1 MPCVRF
7 KVQVL
12 CPRYQFV
19 RLVGIWLYASCSV
32 FFAEA
37 YLCQTRKTSG
47 LAGSRQRS
55 DYCDLCLSTQPACSI
70 KIAPVELLQVLVVM
84 PRSFSSTTVIPSI
97 LIDATGLSVAI
108 LELAAVI
115 YAKSLGLANVLH
127 AKQAM
132 FFVLIP

>member
-1 MPCVRF
+1 MPPAVSFLPKHTCASF
-7 KVQVL
+7 PL
-12 CPRYQFV
+12 CHNP
-19 RLVGIWLYASCSV
+19 
-32 FFAEA
+32 
-37 YLCQTRKTSG
+37 QTRKKSG

-84 PRSFSSTTVIPSI
+84 PRTSASSTTVIPSI

-108 LELAAVI
+108 PELAAVT
-115 YAKSLGLANVLH
+115 YPKRLAMANVLH

-132 FFVLIP
+132 FLVLIP